1 MTLVGAVIPATG
13 RYAVQGAQLRAGLE
27 LWARRAR
34 VELRLEDD
42 KSRPADSVR
51 AYRTLLGGGC
61 DLVLGPYGSDSTRA
75 VAIAAGGSLVW
86 NHGAAADDVQRL
98 PGVVSVASPASGYL
112 VALGRGV
119 ATLRP
124 GASVAV
130 VTGSGRFAAF
140 ARDGLERHA
149 SGLGLAI
156 VARFSLRAD
165 PVDIAAVGADAV
177 LLCGPLAAELAMLRA
192 LVTLVPR
199 AVLGGVSP
207 GLADFARLLGH
218 DPEGILAPV
227 QWHPAVITVPELGP
241 ASAVVLADAL
251 ARGHDELDYVAGQA
265 YAAALIA
272 TRCLQVRPDD
282 SLQAARRLDTT
293 TFFGAFSLDPI
304 TGLQRGHRL
313 SVIQWRGT
321 KPQPLAVEP

>member
-34 VELRLEDD
+34 VELKLEDD

-51 AYRTLLGGGC
+51 AYRRLVGRGC

-75 VAIAAGGSLVW
+75 VAIAGGGSLLW

-119 ATLRP
+119 AALRP
-124 GASVAV
+124 GASVAL

-165 PVDIAAVGADAV
+165 PGDIAAVGADAV
-177 LLCGPLAAELAMLRA
+177 LLCGPLADELPMLRA

-227 QWHPAVITVPELGP
+227 QWHPAVVTVPELGP

-251 ARGHDELDYVAGQA
+251 AGGHDELDYVAGQA

-272 TRCLQVRPDD
+272 TRCLQERPDD
-282 SLQAARRLDTT
+282 PLQAARRLDTT

-321 KPQPLAVEP
+321 KPQPLGVEP